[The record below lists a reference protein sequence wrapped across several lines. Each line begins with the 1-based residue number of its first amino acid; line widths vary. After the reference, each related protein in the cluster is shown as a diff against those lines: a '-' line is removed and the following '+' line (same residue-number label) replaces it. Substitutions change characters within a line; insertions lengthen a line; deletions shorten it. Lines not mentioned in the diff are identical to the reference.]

1 MNNNLHN
8 IPQTIEEYE
17 KVMKNKKREAFTYM
31 DENEKQETNE
41 NSQNKNPDLDYVDF
55 DISTDHEKDGYGSNE
70 EDTTTESENQ
80 DDTAVCG
87 NKHQADTAIHYQ
99 QYRPQYQPPQYQQP
113 QYQPTQYQ
121 QQQYQQPQ
129 YQPPRYQQQYQ
140 QQQYQQPYCQP
151 QYQQTQ
157 YPQYPQYQRM
167 PYPLYNNV
175 QSKQKLSTGAK
186 WLIGLLIALLVLSF
200 IGYFIFLGTEQNKKQ
215 QNILD
220 QLLPSTEPTTSAFSP
235 EPTTAPTESGTTPQQ
250 NNHTVG
256 EYSDKNFKGLTLAD
270 LPKDKNDSKKYT
282 TQNVYNDVSR
292 SIVAVMCYKGEIPT
306 DGSVKNLSSQG
317 TGIIITDNGYIITN
331 SHVIGNTKSMKIQIV
346 TNDGTKHEANV
357 VGYDTRTDL
366 AVLKIEA
373 KNLKPAVFGNSD
385 KVEVGQDVIA
395 LGNPGGIDFQ
405 NSLTKGII
413 SAKDRTV
420 SSSSTVKYLQTDAAI
435 NPGNSGG
442 PLCNIYGQVIGINT
456 VKIVSTQYEGM
467 GFSIP
472 SNTVKEI
479 VDDIIKQGYVTGR
492 VRIGITG
499 TAVTKSV
506 QDGYNIPSGIVI
518 YSIDTDGPLAGK
530 DVKVGDIITS
540 VDGKKVSSFAEV
552 YSILST
558 HNAGDEIEISFYR
571 MASSVAEKD
580 KEFKLKITLAEDN
593 GETQQ

>member
-31 DENEKQETNE
+31 DEKQNDEITENEHYE
-41 NSQNKNPDLDYVDF
+41 Y
-55 DISTDHEKDGYGSNE
+55 TDHNNADS
-70 EDTTTESENQ
+70 DITTEGEKNDADTSTENENQ
-80 DDTAVCG
+80 DIKEGSD
-87 NKHQADTAIHYQ
+87 NNHQEAQPLHYQ

-113 QYQPTQYQ
+113 QYQPPQY

-129 YQPPRYQQQYQ
+129 YQQQQYQ
-140 QQQYQQPYCQP
+140 QQQYQQQQYQQQQYQPP
-151 QYQQTQ
+151 QYQQYQQQQ

-235 EPTTAPTESGTTPQQ
+235 EPTTTPSENEKTPQS
-250 NNHTVG
+250 NHAVG

-317 TGIIITDNGYIITN
+317 TGIIITDTGYIITN

-420 SSSSTVKYLQTDAAI
+420 SSNSTVKYLQTDAAI

-479 VDDIIKQGYVTGR
+479 VDDIIKQGYVKGR

-558 HNAGDEIEISFYR
+558 HNTGDEIEISFYR

>member
-8 IPQTIEEYE
+8 IPRTIEEYE
-17 KVMKNKKREAFTYM
+17 KVMKNKRKEALALM

-41 NSQNKNPDLDYVDF
+41 NGQNKSPDLDYGDF
-55 DISTDHEKDGYGSNE
+55 DISAEHEKDDYGNDKT
-70 EDTTTESENQ
+70 DTTTESKNQ
-80 DDTAVCG
+80 DDTAVYG
-87 NKHQADTAIHYQ
+87 NEQQADHAIHYQ
-99 QYRPQYQPPQYQQP
+99 QYRPQHQPPM
-113 QYQPTQYQ
+113 
-121 QQQYQQPQ
+121 
-129 YQPPRYQQQYQ
+129 YQQQYQ
-140 QQQYQQPYCQP
+140 APPYQQQYQQPYCQP
-151 QYQQTQ
+151 QYQQAQQQTVFNN
-157 YPQYPQYQRM
+157 PQYPPYQPM
-167 PYPLYNNV
+167 PYPPYNAV
-175 QSKQKLSTGAK
+175 QNKQKLSTGAK
-186 WLIGLLIALLVLSF
+186 WLIGLLIALLVLSL
-200 IGYFIFLGTEQNKKQ
+200 IGYFIFLGGQLNNKQ
-215 QNILD
+215 QNLLD
-220 QLLPSTEPTTSAFSP
+220 QLLPSTEPTTAVFSQ
-235 EPTTAPTESGTTPQQ
+235 EPTTVPSEDGTTPQQ
-250 NNHTVG
+250 NSHTTG
-256 EYSDKNFKGLTLAD
+256 EYCDKTFKGLTLAD
-270 LPKDKNDSKKYT
+270 LPKDKTNTQKYT
-282 TQNVYNDVSR
+282 TQSVYNSVSH
-292 SIVAVMCYKGEIPT
+292 SIVAVMCYKGDVPT
-306 DGSVKNLSSQG
+306 DGSLKTLASQG
-317 TGIIITDNGYIITN
+317 TGIIITDTGYIVTN
-331 SHVIGNTKSMKIQIV
+331 SHVIGNTKSLKIQIV

-366 AVLKIEA
+366 AVLKTDA

-385 KVEVGQDVIA
+385 EVEVGQDVIA

-420 SSSSTVKYLQTDAAI
+420 SANSTVKYLQTDAAI

-472 SNTVKEI
+472 SNTVKQI
-479 VDDIIKQGYVTGR
+479 VDDIIKQGYVNGR

-593 GETQQ
+593 GETQE

>member
-17 KVMKNKKREAFTYM
+17 KVMKNKKREALTYM
-31 DENEKQETNE
+31 DEKQNDEITENEHYEYTDHNNADSDITTEGEKNDADT
-41 NSQNKNPDLDYVDF
+41 SNKN
-55 DISTDHEKDGYGSNE
+55 
-70 EDTTTESENQ
+70 ENQ
-80 DDTAVCG
+80 DIKEGSD
-87 NKHQADTAIHYQ
+87 NKNQEAQPLHYQ
-99 QYRPQYQPPQYQQP
+99 KYRPQYQPPQYQQP
-113 QYQPTQYQ
+113 QYQQQYQ

-129 YQPPRYQQQYQ
+129 CQPPQYQQQYQQQQYQ

-157 YPQYPQYQRM
+157 YPRYPQYQRM

-220 QLLPSTEPTTSAFSP
+220 QLLPSTEPTTSAFSL
-235 EPTTAPTESGTTPQQ
+235 EPTTTPSENEKTPQ

-256 EYSDKNFKGLTLAD
+256 EYSDKSFKGLTLAD

-331 SHVIGNTKSMKIQIV
+331 SHVIGNTKSMKVQIV

-479 VDDIIKQGYVTGR
+479 VDDIIKQGYVKGR

-506 QDGYNIPSGIVI
+506 QDSYNIPSGIVI

-530 DVKVGDIITS
+530 DVKTGDIITS

-571 MASSVAEKD
+571 MASSVVEKD